1 MFLKV
6 GNMAYDVKIREVRS
20 WEIIELLRSEES
32 ESNTSAATTWI
43 TNPRTI
49 RLCPPNPALFFGR
62 LLIET
67 SIAKFTTELFQR
79 KNLIQFSHAF
89 SFPNKRISSNSIH
102 EFIFP
107 LHLCFFEPK
116 CSFLV
121 KAWQRPPYASM
132 AMAVSPLG
140 Y

>member
-79 KNLIQFSHAF
+79 KN
-89 SFPNKRISSNSIH
+89 
-102 EFIFP
+102 
-107 LHLCFFEPK
+107 
-116 CSFLV
+116 
-121 KAWQRPPYASM
+121 
-132 AMAVSPLG
+132 
-140 Y
+140 